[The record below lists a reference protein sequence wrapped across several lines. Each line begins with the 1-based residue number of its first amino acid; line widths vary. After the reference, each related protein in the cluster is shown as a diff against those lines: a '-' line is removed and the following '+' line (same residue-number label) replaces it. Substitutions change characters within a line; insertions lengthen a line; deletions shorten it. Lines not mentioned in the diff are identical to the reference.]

1 MWLARTQF
9 GLCVNQLGDRRGEH
23 RSSRRIAVLTFW
35 LPAPA
40 KAQATYSYSQ
50 LRLAR
55 EIASATHL
63 AEVCGGRISQRAV
76 QGALRSE
83 GLREQDMAG
92 STAFRDEMAKQRIAI
107 RDTGR
112 DMRMVGFSESETRRR
127 DCAILERSY
136 GPHGVVRPG
145 LAILSGGK

>member
-1 MWLARTQF
+1 MESIVRAAA
-9 GLCVNQLGDRRGEH
+9 
-23 RSSRRIAVLTFW
+23 IAVLTFW

-136 GPHGVVRPG
+136 GSAGRAALFGPASQPC
-145 LAILSGGK
+145 LAGK

>member
-1 MWLARTQF
+1 MKSIVRAAA
-9 GLCVNQLGDRRGEH
+9 
-23 RSSRRIAVLTFW
+23 IAVLAFG
-35 LPAPA
+35 LPAPV

-63 AEVCGGRISQRAV
+63 AEVCGARISQRAV
-76 QGALRSE
+76 QAALRSE
-83 GLREQDMAG
+83 GLREHDMNG
-92 STAFRDEMAKQRIAI
+92 PTAFRDEMAKQRIGI

-136 GPHGVVRPG
+136 GPRGIVRPG
-145 LAILSGGK
+145 LAILSGR